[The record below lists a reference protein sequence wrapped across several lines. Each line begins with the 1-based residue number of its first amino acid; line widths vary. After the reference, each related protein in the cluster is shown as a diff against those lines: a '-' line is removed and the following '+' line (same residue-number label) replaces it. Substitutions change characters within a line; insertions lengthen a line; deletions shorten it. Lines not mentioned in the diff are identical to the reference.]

1 MSELIPTSRPI
12 TAKAR
17 RRSWSEPA
25 VRSLWIT
32 ALAMLLV
39 FGWVLSDQ
47 WIIARNGRY
56 RVDHWKR
63 IDAAKIEKI
72 GITTRG
78 SFRVTPDVLPSLPV
92 VVTYVDAAGASH
104 ELEGKLEAQKEPVN
118 PGKSIPILVD
128 PLDLKH
134 WTDRVTPLPLI
145 EELMAPL
152 LLLPLP
158 IIFGLAALWQQRR
171 MLRLWR
177 TGILREGIVV
187 RHKKSATAP
196 QSSIVLCTVE
206 PNRDSRLVSVVIP
219 RSVARFEPGDSI
231 HLVIATGDSSRA
243 IAAILYEES

>member
-1 MSELIPTSRPI
+1 MPESISTGRPI

-32 ALAMLLV
+32 ALAVFLV
-39 FGWVLSDQ
+39 FGWVLIDQ
-47 WIIARNGRY
+47 WLIARNGRY

-63 IDAAKIEKI
+63 IDSAKIEKI

-92 VVTYVDAAGASH
+92 VMTYLDASGVSH

-128 PLDLKH
+128 PLNLMH
-134 WTDRVTPLPLI
+134 WTDRVTPVPLI

-152 LLLPLP
+152 LLLPIP
-158 IIFGLAALWQQRR
+158 IIFGLAALWQQSRI
-171 MLRLWR
+171 LALWR
-177 TGILREGIVV
+177 TGIEREGVVV
-187 RHKKSATAP
+187 RHKNSATAP
-196 QSSIVLCTVE
+196 QSSIVLCTVDS
-206 PNRDSRLVSVVIP
+206 NRESRLVSVAIP
-219 RSVARFEPGDSI
+219 RSVARFEPGDRIS
-231 HLVIATGDSSRA
+231 LLTPPGDSTRA
-243 IAAILYEES
+243 IATLLYEGT